1 MQEAVAVA
9 LKAQRLEQVKAAVAT
24 ERMTIQPQEQE
35 QPTRAGAVAREA
47 RAAAT
52 AEVAAM
58 VDQA

>member
-1 MQEAVAVA
+1 MRAAVAVV

-24 ERMTIQPQEQE
+24 ERMTIQPQGQE
-35 QPTRAGAVAREA
+35 QLTQAAVVAREA

-52 AEVAAM
+52 VEVAAM